1 MTLIE
6 WIFSHLV
13 QLVSWLWTSAM
24 TLYYLA
30 GFFVVAGGFVIFTAT
45 VVHELWKRGR
55 DQRPMATDPQ
65 PGITVHVENLNM
77 TLELTEP
84 QLRSLIADQ
93 DLSALPAADS
103 RHEDEGT
110 T

>member
-13 QLVSWLWTSAM
+13 QLVTWLWTSAM

-30 GFFVVAGGFVIFTAT
+30 GFFVVAGGLVIFTGT

-55 DQRPMATDPQ
+55 DQRPMATGP
-65 PGITVHVENLNM
+65 PPRITVHVEKP
-77 TLELTEP
+77 EHDA
-84 QLRSLIADQ
+84 RSDGTAASKAVGRADQ
-93 DLSALPAADS
+93 SALPAGDS
-103 RHEDEGT
+103 RDEDEGT